1 MSQFEI
7 CIRSIRYDIAVHT
20 PDYLLYRDRFLLE
33 AEFIHTLLISY
44 PKTDFLKLFREDA
57 CFDSAERLFH
67 NFAPL
72 KEKHF

>member
-33 AEFIHTLLISY
+33 AEFIHTLLISCHLLAVLEQ
-44 PKTDFLKLFREDA
+44 KTLLVALKNRNKNSPSFVWL
-57 CFDSAERLFH
+57 
-67 NFAPL
+67 
-72 KEKHF
+72 